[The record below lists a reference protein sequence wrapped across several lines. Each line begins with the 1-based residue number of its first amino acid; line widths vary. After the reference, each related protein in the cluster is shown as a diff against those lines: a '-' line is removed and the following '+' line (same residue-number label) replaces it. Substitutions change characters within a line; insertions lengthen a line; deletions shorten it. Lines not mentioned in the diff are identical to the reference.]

1 MIPSRYRML
10 EAIIPN
16 PTILV
21 NTCVLMF
28 VFVMLNPSPRAAAA
42 TPDLKPS
49 PVELPYAKWSDVKS
63 SRVNS
68 RTASC
73 EGGITQVYLYFS
85 PDGKNRDVQKKE
97 KGDLLPA
104 VVLLHGAGD
113 GAANM
118 VDAWKPLARK
128 EKIILLAPEL
138 PRDPKFEDAAPRI
151 FRCVVEDA
159 RKVQALG
166 IDPQRVYL
174 FGNSMGGYLAFDGAM
189 FESQYFAGVVVHADR
204 IADDYTGIVARAVRK
219 TPIAIY
225 IGDRDQF
232 FSVERVRQTRDL
244 LLKSGFP
251 VHYVE
256 MANHDHNYYARADE
270 INADAWKFM
279 QESILPSP

>member
-1 MIPSRYRML
+1 MRK
-10 EAIIPN
+10 A
-16 PTILV
+16 TAFV

-28 VFVMLNPSPRAAAA
+28 AVVMLKSGTRAAV
-42 TPDLKPS
+42 PDLKPS
-49 PVELPYAKWSDVKS
+49 PVELSSAKSSDVKS
-63 SRVNS
+63 SRVSS

-73 EGGITQVYLYFS
+73 DGGVAQAYLYYS
-85 PDGKNRDVQKKE
+85 PDEEKRDIQNKE
-97 KGDLLPA
+97 KEYLLPA
-104 VVLLHGAGD
+104 VMLLHGAGD
-113 GAANM
+113 RAANM
-118 VDAWKPLARK
+118 VDAWKRLARK

-138 PRDPKFEDAAPRI
+138 PRDPKFENAAPRI

-166 IDPQRVYL
+166 IDPQRIYL

-189 FESQYFAGVVVHADR
+189 FESQYFAAVVVHADR
-204 IADDYTGIVARAVRK
+204 IADDYTGIVGRAVRK

-232 FSVERVRQTRDL
+232 FSVESVRQTRDL

-279 QESILPSP
+279 QQNILPRP